1 MGDETH
7 LAKWALGT
15 LTLGAVLGPVSSV
28 CAPPLCPRLRS
39 IDPEVTPLWPK
50 CQKSLSP
57 PTAPF
62 CRPCTPRPE
71 RPSGRLW
78 VAQPGGGTWGGGP
91 QTPAPAP
98 LWHGPTDAQGGLE
111 GGGGTWCQAAEA
123 GGGGLLA
130 PLATAPFP
138 PPPAPRPG
146 SEHPTAQL
154 PAHPPRPR
162 HQSTPGPSLALSFL
176 PSSSLPSSRLF
187 FSPLSLPTCHYSRN
201 KKCGNNAGIDG
212 GPLPAPSPRGACQ
225 HSFHPP
231 RAGTAAKGA
240 LLINKR
246 NQINQ
251 EHNRGICCT

>member
-15 LTLGAVLGPVSSV
+15 ITLGAVLGPVSSV

-39 IDPEVTPLWPK
+39 IDPEVMPLSPK

-57 PTAPF
+57 LTAPF

-71 RPSGRLW
+71 RPSGLLW
-78 VAQPGGGTWGGGP
+78 VAQPGGGTWEAGPRLRHLPHSGTAPQMPKEGWRVVGGP
-91 QTPAPAP
+91 GARRQRLGRGAAGPSRDHPLPPTARTPAWLRAPDGPAA
-98 LWHGPTDAQGGLE
+98 GTSAQAQTSIHTRAL
-111 GGGGTWCQAAEA
+111 ARSFFSA
-123 GGGGLLA
+123 LL
-130 PLATAPFP
+130 FP
-138 PPPAPRPG
+138 P
-146 SEHPTAQL
+146 QL
-154 PAHPPRPR
+154 
-162 HQSTPGPSLALSFL
+162 TSF
-176 PSSSLPSSRLF
+176 F